1 VISGFHREV
10 AENCALLG
18 CYVVSRGNFLP
29 RTTTSRLI
37 TQKRT
42 VLFSKI
48 YCVMKMK
55 AVCSLQNGN
64 CLPVSVAKHPRR
76 F

>member
-1 VISGFHREV
+1 
-10 AENCALLG
+10 
-18 CYVVSRGNFLP
+18 
-29 RTTTSRLI
+29 
-37 TQKRT
+37 
-42 VLFSKI
+42 
-48 YCVMKMK
+48 MKMK